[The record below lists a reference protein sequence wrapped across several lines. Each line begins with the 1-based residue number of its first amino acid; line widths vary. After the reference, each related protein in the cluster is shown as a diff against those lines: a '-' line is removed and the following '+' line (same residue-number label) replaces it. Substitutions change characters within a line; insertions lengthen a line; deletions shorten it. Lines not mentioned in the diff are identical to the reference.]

1 MTIRHALLLTIAC
14 AWVLTLH
21 MLLLAGSAPV
31 VRRLTAH
38 VAGWPAGDAPLR
50 LALLSDT
57 HPSAPGDTLDRLR
70 RSVAEVNALR
80 PDAVLLAGDYR
91 FDGLAWK
98 KPEAAAAVAPLGGLR
113 APLGVYA
120 VLGNHDLH
128 DAKAVADG
136 LAAAGIRLMW
146 NEALR
151 LGPLAILGVAD
162 ATGGNADVARTMASW
177 RATGGIP
184 VALTHSPD
192 IVPELPPQVG
202 LVLAGHTHC
211 GQVRFPLIGAP
222 VTQSR
227 FGGRYACGVVREGAR
242 TIIVGAG
249 LGTSDLPIRLGA
261 APDLWLVTIGR

>member
-1 MTIRHALLLTIAC
+1 MLA
-14 AWVLTLH
+14 LH
-21 MLLLAGSAPV
+21 MLLLAASGPV
-31 VRRLTAH
+31 VRRLMVH
-38 VAGWPAGDAPLR
+38 VAGWPAGTAPLR

-57 HPSAPGDTLDRLR
+57 HPSAPGDTLARLA
-70 RSVAEVNALR
+70 RSVGQVNALH

-91 FDGLAWK
+91 FDGLAWR
-98 KPEAAAAVAPLGGLR
+98 KPAAAAAVAPLARLR
-113 APLGVYA
+113 APFGVYA

-136 LAAAGIRLMW
+136 LAAGGIRVMW

-151 LGPLAILGVAD
+151 VGPLAILGVAD
-162 ATGGNADVARTMASW
+162 ETGGNSDVGRTIAGW
-177 RATGGIP
+177 HAIGGIA

-192 IVPELPPQVG
+192 IVPALPPQVR

-227 FGGRYACGVVREGAR
+227 YGDRFACGVIREGDR
-242 TIIVGAG
+242 TIVVGAG
-249 LGTSDLPIRLGA
+249 LGTSDLPLRLGA
-261 APDLWLVTIGR
+261 APDLWLVTLGR